1 MDRIHDYDYD
11 YNDDDGDGDYGSD
24 DDDDGLADH
33 DVDDWTGLRSLE
45 EVEKPIEPR
54 VVPVNPDQLQS
65 EMKRF
70 RFDHMIGFL
79 DHNKDLTSEPIDAS
93 ALYRATTE
101 ARIDANGVIPIPVRV
116 TVVFK
121 QKVRCGYDCLR

>member
-54 VVPVNPDQLQS
+54 VVPVNPDQL
-65 EMKRF
+65 
-70 RFDHMIGFL
+70 
-79 DHNKDLTSEPIDAS
+79 
-93 ALYRATTE
+93 
-101 ARIDANGVIPIPVRV
+101 
-116 TVVFK
+116 
-121 QKVRCGYDCLR
+121 